1 MAIRKKA
8 EKNHR
13 VARWFFSGERC
24 FGFRKLTITWA
35 IGEQSRFRKLRIYT
49 CPTGTLTRSLL
60 DTPWQFCTTS
70 VIWDRGPLASQP
82 F

>member
-1 MAIRKKA
+1 MWRGGFSLLS
-8 EKNHR
+8 
-13 VARWFFSGERC
+13 VASAF
-24 FGFRKLTITWA
+24 ITHDNLA

-49 CPTGTLTRSLL
+49 CPTGPLTHSLL
-60 DTPWQFCTTS
+60 DTLWQFCTTL